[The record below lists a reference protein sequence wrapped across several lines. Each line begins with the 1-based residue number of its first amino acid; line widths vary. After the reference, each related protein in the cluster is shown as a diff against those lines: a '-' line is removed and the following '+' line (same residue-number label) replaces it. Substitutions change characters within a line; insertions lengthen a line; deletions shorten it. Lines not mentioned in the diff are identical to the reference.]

1 MRVVATNSL
10 VPGAVL
16 AKTIYNE
23 SGQALLQQ
31 GVTFTPR
38 IIERLKSFDIT
49 YVYIEDGREA
59 IVP

>member
-23 SGQALLQQ
+23 NSRALLQQ
-31 GVTFTPR
+31 GVAFTPR
-38 IIERLKSFDIT
+38 MVVLRSISTGYLFNWMMDVKRSL
-49 YVYIEDGREA
+49 
-59 IVP
+59 